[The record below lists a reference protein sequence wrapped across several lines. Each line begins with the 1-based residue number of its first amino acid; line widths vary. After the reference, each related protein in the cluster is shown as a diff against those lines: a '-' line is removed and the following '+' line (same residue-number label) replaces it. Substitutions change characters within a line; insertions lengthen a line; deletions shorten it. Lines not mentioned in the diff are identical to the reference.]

1 MQPQPDHG
9 RAEGPLTLARLARR
23 AMTGEVFACL
33 TCYDALTAGWL
44 ARAGV
49 HMLLVG
55 DTAAEVVLG
64 HTRTIDMDLEVLLAL
79 TAGVKRG
86 APDRLVMGDMP
97 FMSYHAGDS
106 EAVKNAG
113 RFLTQGLADIVKIEA
128 DESFAP
134 IVSKM
139 VRAGVPVCGHIG
151 SRPQRIALTGSY
163 ASAGR
168 TAAACEEIVRDAVA
182 LQQAGCSMLLIEAVP
197 EETTRRVLE
206 TTSIPVIG
214 IGAGPACHGQVVVL
228 HDLLGLTDRPP
239 PFVKPLAELGRA
251 IEVAGREW
259 VRLVAQRK
267 VGPSPYSMRE
277 VDPSKV
283 DSRRSG
289 QPLPVVS
296 PMKKKRPS
304 TVRPRGNTP
313 PPPPPTDRP
322 TPPAPPA
329 PPSRS

>member
-1 MQPQPDHG
+1 MASPVEPARSEG
-9 RAEGPLTLARLARR
+9 RLTLARLARR
-23 AMTGEVFACL
+23 AMAGEVFACL
-33 TCYDALTAGWL
+33 TCYDATTARWL

-49 HMLLVG
+49 HVLLVG

-64 HTRTIDMDLEVLLAL
+64 HGRTIDMDLDVLIAL

-86 APDRLVMGDMP
+86 APGTIVMGDMP
-97 FMSYHAGDS
+97 FMSYHTGEN

-128 DESFAP
+128 DESFAGV
-134 IVSKM
+134 VSKM

-151 SRPQRIALTGSY
+151 SRPQRAALTGGY

-206 TTSIPVIG
+206 CTSVPVIG

-228 HDLLGLTDRPP
+228 QDLLGLSERVP
-239 PFVKPLAELGRA
+239 PFVKPVASMGAALEA
-251 IEVAGREW
+251 AGREW
-259 VRLVAQRK
+259 VRMVAQRR
-267 VGPSPYSMRE
+267 VGASPYAMRE
-277 VDPSKV
+277 NDPSRV
-283 DSRRSG
+283 DSGVLQTGGVGRARG
-289 QPLPVVS
+289 VLPVISSV
-296 PMKKKRPS
+296 KKKRS
-304 TVRPRGNTP
+304 DRRRGG
-313 PPPPPTDRP
+313 
-322 TPPAPPA
+322 
-329 PPSRS
+329 